1 MYITYIT
8 VNKNGGKEYSQ
19 CKFVSYWPRRVKL
32 KVGVSY
38 LMI

>member
-8 VNKNGGKEYSQ
+8 VNKNDGNEYSQ
-19 CKFVSYWPRRVKL
+19 CKFVSCCPGCVKL